1 VYSSPIEVVVVLA
14 VVIGSFGCNGCF
26 IVGVFYARLYLFS
39 CYYCVLNIRTCSYVV
54 VVVVAVIVAVV

>member
-14 VVIGSFGCNGCF
+14 VVIG
-26 IVGVFYARLYLFS
+26 VFYARLYLFS
-39 CYYCVLNIRTCSYVV
+39 CYFCVLNIRTCSYVV